1 MLRKFLLVCFSFVF
15 ALVCFGSNGDD
26 ETSVNP
32 NPKFPKGLT
41 LRCMPAIFW
50 NTFLAEG
57 EYQLPN
63 KKIAMGLTTYYA
75 WGINKNTIYTRD
87 KSKDGGFGVDLF
99 AKYYFS
105 KKDKEGLFGQVNV
118 SYNQI
123 VYPEGTVR
131 PFSINNNGKKSHT
144 PADKPLIFDPEP
156 FNFGF
161 GVGYQI
167 KMIPKHVFGSIM
179 MGCQFSRNFDG
190 KMLPTVFLLPSVSYV
205 F

>member
-1 MLRKFLLVCFSFVF
+1 MSRKFLIICFSFVL
-15 ALVCFGSNGDD
+15 ALSCVASNGDD
-26 ETSVNP
+26 ETSESP

-57 EYQLPN
+57 EYNLPN
-63 KKIAMGLTTYYA
+63 KKIAVGITTYYA

-87 KSKDGGFGVDLF
+87 KSKDGGFEVDLF
-99 AKYYFS
+99 GKYYFS
-105 KKDKEGLFGQVNV
+105 QKEKEGLFAQVNV

-123 VYPEGTVR
+123 VYPEGTIR
-131 PFSINNNGKKSHT
+131 PFSVNNNGKKSHT
-144 PADKPLIFDPEP
+144 PADKPLIFDPKP
-156 FNFGF
+156 FNVGL

-167 KMIPKHVFGSIM
+167 RMIPKRVYASIM
-179 MGCQFSRNFDG
+179 LGCQFSQNFDG
-190 KMLPTVFLLPSVSYV
+190 KMLPTIFLLPSISYV